1 MCGIYFKIP
10 ANKVSLRVLGKN
22 EIDHESVTIETEWWI
37 HKIVLYFSLFFNEC
51 LKISIIKNVFKSPR
65 FLVKKQFQQE
75 V

>member
-1 MCGIYFKIP
+1 MHFGSVHKWEWWVCGIYFKIP

-51 LKISIIKNVFKSPR
+51 LKISIIKKCF
-65 FLVKKQFQQE
+65 
-75 V
+75 

>member
-51 LKISIIKNVFKSPR
+51 LKISIIKKCF
-65 FLVKKQFQQE
+65 
-75 V
+75 